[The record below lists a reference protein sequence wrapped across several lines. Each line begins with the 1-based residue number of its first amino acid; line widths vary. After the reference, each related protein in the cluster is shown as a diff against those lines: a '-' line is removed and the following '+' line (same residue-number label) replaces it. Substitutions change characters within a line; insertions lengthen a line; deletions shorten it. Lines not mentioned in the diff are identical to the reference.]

1 MRVAGR
7 DVIVIGGSLAGL
19 FAATATA
26 SSGARTT
33 IIERDVL
40 PDEPRSRKGVP
51 QDRQPHVLL
60 HRGLLAAEELLPGLR
75 EDLIRHGAVRFDS
88 GAMPWL
94 GEYGWMPTWIPSFEL
109 VSSPARCWSTWSESG
124 SGSCRMS

>member
-1 MRVAGR
+1 MSLRTFEGVQNGARGSGIVRVAGR

-19 FAATATA
+19 FAAAAAA

-40 PDEPRSRKGVP
+40 PNEPSSRKGVP

-75 EDLIRHGAVRFDS
+75 EDLIRHGAVRFGHRS
-88 GAMPWL
+88 HA
-94 GEYGWMPTWIPSFEL
+94 
-109 VSSPARCWSTWSESG
+109 VAR
-124 SGSCRMS
+124 